1 MKSHQIG
8 FEGKVEGF
16 PKIKVDP
23 SSFSVVGGEREGLL
37 TQTSL
42 DSSVFT
48 RRKMSQAEKQR
59 GWVKMKQTAVSAV
72 KISIQGPAGLDK
84 VYLSTLLLID

>member
-1 MKSHQIG
+1 MA
-8 FEGKVEGF
+8 
-16 PKIKVDP
+16 
-23 SSFSVVGGEREGLL
+23 GGEREGLL

-59 GWVKMKQTAVSAV
+59 GWVKMKQSAVSAV
-72 KISIQGPAGLDK
+72 KISIQGPGGGSGLDK
-84 VYLSTLLLID
+84 V

>member
-1 MKSHQIG
+1 M
-8 FEGKVEGF
+8 
-16 PKIKVDP
+16 
-23 SSFSVVGGEREGLL
+23 VGGEREALP

-84 VYLSTLLLID
+84 VYLSPLLMLLETFRTLGVFF

>member
-1 MKSHQIG
+1 MA
-8 FEGKVEGF
+8 
-16 PKIKVDP
+16 
-23 SSFSVVGGEREGLL
+23 GGEREGLL

-59 GWVKMKQTAVSAV
+59 GWVKMKQSAVSAV
-72 KISIQGPAGLDK
+72 KISGRRLLPEAPPYGPD
-84 VYLSTLLLID
+84 

>member
-1 MKSHQIG
+1 MAA
-8 FEGKVEGF
+8 
-16 PKIKVDP
+16 
-23 SSFSVVGGEREGLL
+23 GEREGLL
-37 TQTSL
+37 GQTSL

-84 VYLSTLLLID
+84 VFLSFLTFNPNINPQNTGRVF

>member
-1 MKSHQIG
+1 MAA
-8 FEGKVEGF
+8 
-16 PKIKVDP
+16 
-23 SSFSVVGGEREGLL
+23 GE
-37 TQTSL
+37 SL

-84 VYLSTLLLID
+84 VYLSLRILAVFLRVSSGRRCCYF